1 MISEGLASQGA
12 QEDRLRGQHGPDEPM
27 HTPRKV
33 DHIVAAWTTSR
44 RIEAIAHG
52 SVMMSSEAN
61 QMPNSARV
69 SNADKDDP
77 RTVILAVRALRP
89 EDRRRAD
96 AVRVQQAEDAEG
108 DVCLINKRS
117 LAGTRRTERAVEGE
131 PNSIEVVSGAVMSA
145 GRQGAT
151 HWNENMPAMN

>member
-52 SVMMSSEAN
+52 SVMMSSDAN

-69 SNADKDDP
+69 SSAA
-77 RTVILAVRALRP
+77 RMIRAPSFLP
-89 EDRRRAD
+89 YVPCGPKID
-96 AVRVQQAEDAEG
+96 
-108 DVCLINKRS
+108 
-117 LAGTRRTERAVEGE
+117 
-131 PNSIEVVSGAVMSA
+131 GAPMPYVYSRQRMPKAMSA
-145 GRQGAT
+145 
-151 HWNENMPAMN
+151 